1 DHADD
6 REPRVRRAAG
16 PRLRVARRH
25 QGARGAGA
33 APSRRARTGR
43 RDRGAHHRGGGPPDP
58 RSGAGAPV
66 AMRPT
71 LRCLLVF
78 LAGIPLS
85 LGAVA
90 IHPRLWT
97 VWVAYLGAAV
107 LLAGLD
113 GVLALP
119 RRRL

>member
-1 DHADD
+1 
-6 REPRVRRAAG
+6 
-16 PRLRVARRH
+16 
-25 QGARGAGA
+25 
-33 APSRRARTGR
+33 
-43 RDRGAHHRGGGPPDP
+43 
-58 RSGAGAPV
+58 
-66 AMRPT
+66 MRPT

-97 VWVAYLGAAV
+97 VWVAYVAAAV

-119 RRRL
+119 GRRLRIAARVPEQMFIGETATAVIERAARRRAR

>member
-1 DHADD
+1 
-6 REPRVRRAAG
+6 
-16 PRLRVARRH
+16 
-25 QGARGAGA
+25 
-33 APSRRARTGR
+33 
-43 RDRGAHHRGGGPPDP
+43 
-58 RSGAGAPV
+58 
-66 AMRPT
+66 MRPT

-107 LLAGLD
+107 TLAGLD
-113 GVLALP
+113 GLLGLP
-119 RRRL
+119 RRPRCSSARPAPRRSTWSPAGAAPPSS